1 MLYVSYYVCR
11 VRRCDHQVFKI
22 CSLYMHTVKRDRM
35 IYHFSLSRIQ
45 FPTHPKWINP
55 KVHASFLENASSQR
69 TKQATVSSYVRTY
82 SHARR
87 TDWERGV
94 RSDFTT
100 MVYWT
105 ATRRTDSYSVTNA
118 LIDTQLQR
126 ALNAAQSFEVALQHT
141 SSVEG
146 GGSNSGKASLWH
158 DRGTALWR
166 AVRIVSRRVD
176 GSERESDFRT
186 KSVACFREA
195 VQLDPDSHRHWNGLG
210 VSDSRPPVKQHC
222 FAKSTQLDSRSTLSW
237 DNMSLFYLGFGERD
251 LARQTIT
258 KSQILDPTR
267 SSVWFAQGVFNESL
281 RTETAEIQAKSA
293 FRHAAESDAELPS
306 LLGLSHASYS
316 LGEHTSSYIKIRH
329 LLSRDPMNTAAW
341 NLLGLVYERRGEPKE
356 AVNAY
361 RHCLSLLKSVAH
373 QSRLP
378 LDSAR
383 SKVSQNLARAF
394 CSLGQADA
402 ALEVLESI
410 NPDAE
415 LTLTSLQW
423 RALAFAHWKSSERGH
438 ADKCLDEALTSSTS
452 VAERLR
458 IAVFKCQVMA
468 SFGLW
473 DEAAEIVKMWL
484 MENPESASLLIV
496 QCAIAFHRGDLETV
510 QRSIAVMSYIA
521 GAENT
526 FVDHSGFAAS
536 PDIKNFSETLRDS
549 EKRKRLSVVVHIL
562 NAMVSV
568 MKKEPSQSKRSLQ
581 AALHLFP
588 ASERLRNL
596 AGRFLLDFCPDQAM
610 CVSSFSTD
618 LESCDGEKESKENV
632 FGDRLEVIANASVIT
647 GGSTSSCAR
656 MSTVAAAARLV
667 HQQPDSAAH
676 WKLLGRAAAGRAVG
690 RKRSSDFA
698 AALRLVEEFRDL
710 SSNTVVETTLL
721 AELLLL
727 SGDGECSMDIIL
739 QANSNESSS
748 PSERALISR
757 HIARVHLSNDD
768 VKSSIEE
775 YRKAIRKDPY
785 NVVLWEE
792 LSHIYESIGEV
803 DSSSACLESGLK
815 YLTQKEVS
823 DRDLG
828 QISSTKNGHFRL
840 SLRLARLCYFNKKYV
855 RGVSA
860 ASNACDLMND
870 CEELRKP
877 AIFIKSLFLRKLRRW
892 KPALEALETTSSSIG
907 LASIGLSMIRLRE
920 GDVEGAELAARLA
933 EDTGTNDVRLLESTS
948 IRANAAYAQGVASGD
963 RHTAALCFQR
973 ALFQSPTRLAYRRA
987 LDKCGRGPFFK
998 DVENC
1003 EIDGTA
1009 Y

>member
-100 MVYWT
+100 IVYWT

-146 GGSNSGKASLWH
+146 GGSNSGKSSLWH

-210 VSDSRPPVKQHC
+210 VSDSRPPVKP
-222 FAKSTQLDSRSTLSW
+222 QLDSRSTLLW
-237 DNMSLFYLGFGERD
+237 DNVSLFYLGFGERD

-258 KSQILDPTR
+258 KSQILDLTR

-293 FRHAAESDAELPS
+293 FRHAAESDAE
-306 LLGLSHASYS
+306 
-316 LGEHTSSYIKIRH
+316 
-329 LLSRDPMNTAAW
+329 
-341 NLLGLVYERRGEPKE
+341 
-356 AVNAY
+356 
-361 RHCLSLLKSVAH
+361 
-373 QSRLP
+373 
-378 LDSAR
+378 DSAR
-383 SKVSQNLARAF
+383 SNVSQNLARAF

-402 ALEVLESI
+402 ALEVLDSI
-410 NPDAE
+410 KPDAE
-415 LTLTSLQW
+415 LARTSLQW

-568 MKKEPSQSKRSLQ
+568 MKKEPSQSKRSLM

-632 FGDRLEVIANASVIT
+632 FGDRLEVIAKASVIT
-647 GGSTSSCAR
+647 GGSTSSCDR

-667 HQQPDSAAH
+667 HQRPDSAAH
-676 WKLLGRAAAGRAVG
+676 WKVLGRAAAGRAVG

-948 IRANAAYAQGVASGD
+948 IRANAAYTQGVASGD